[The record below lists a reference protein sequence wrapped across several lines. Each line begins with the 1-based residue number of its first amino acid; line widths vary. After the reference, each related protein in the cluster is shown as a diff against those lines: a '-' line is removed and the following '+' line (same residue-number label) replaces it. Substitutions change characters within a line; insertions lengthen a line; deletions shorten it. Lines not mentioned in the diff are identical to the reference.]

1 MKPVRFAHSPPE
13 AGHLDA
19 PHRVAYLGDL
29 VLESGAVIHDF
40 HQSYVIHGDLD
51 QGRSEVV
58 LVCASLAGNHHRLDF
73 LIGPGKALDP
83 ERFCVVATDPIGNGL
98 STSPSS
104 SVRQHGMRFPD
115 FCLRDM
121 VHAQY
126 RLMTEHLRVEAM
138 HAVVGASMGGMQ
150 ALQWAVS
157 HPRFLRNCV
166 AMTPM
171 ARTAPWAAL
180 VTEAARACLTADPA
194 WDGSA
199 FQGVPERGW
208 RAWTGLMSALLSRTP
223 AALEDLALEPEGVRN
238 WLDGLVARNRTLG
251 FDATDYL
258 YQSRAYAAHD
268 VGSTPGLAG
277 TAAALARV
285 EARVLVMAPPL
296 DLFNPA
302 GDARKAAV
310 GIPGAVFVEIPSSE
324 GHQSASGTRSTD
336 AAFLNQIIARF
347 L

>member
-1 MKPVRFAHSPPE
+1 MNK
-13 AGHLDA
+13 
-19 PHRVAYLGDL
+19 L
-29 VLESGAVIHDF
+29 VLECANLHKSFNQGGLHVDVLQGVDLSIKAGERVAIMGASGSGKSTLMNIIGCLDRPSSG
-40 HQSYVIHGDLD
+40 SYLLD
-51 QGRSEVV
+51 GRDVS
-58 LVCASLAGNHHRLDF
+58 
-73 LIGPGKALDP
+73 
-83 ERFCVVATDPIGNGL
+83 GL
-98 STSPSS
+98 S
-104 SVRQHGMRFPD
+104 
-115 FCLRDM
+115 RD
-121 VHAQY
+121 
-126 RLMTEHLRVEAM
+126 E
-138 HAVVGASMGGMQ
+138 
-150 ALQWAVS
+150 
-157 HPRFLRNCV
+157 
-166 AMTPM
+166 
-171 ARTAPWAAL
+171 
-180 VTEAARACLTADPA
+180 
-194 WDGSA
+194 
-199 FQGVPERGW
+199 
-208 RAWTGLMSALLSRTP
+208 
-223 AALEDLALEPEGVRN
+223 LAET
-238 WLDGLVARNRTLG
+238 RNRTLG